1 MVSDILIIG
10 GGAAA
15 MTAALYASRAGYQVT
30 LVEKN
35 AFGGQIADSPKVE
48 NFPTIPSISGLELSN
63 RMFEQIS
70 DLGTNIEMDEILSL
84 QKKDGIF
91 IIQGQFDSYFAKSVI
106 LATGVKHRA
115 LGIKGEKEFLGKGVS
130 YCAVCDG
137 AFYTGEKTMVIGDGN
152 SALQYAL
159 MLAKTSSRVD
169 VVTLFDRFFGDKVLV
184 EALQAQK
191 NVFVSHNLNSLE
203 FYGEERLK
211 GVLFEDTISKEQKRI
226 ETNGCFIAIGQV
238 PDNERFQNLIDLEK
252 GFIVTNDAMETKT
265 PGLFAAGDCRV
276 KKVRQLTTACND
288 GAIASL
294 AAGTYLSSLKPN
306 TL

>member
-15 MTAALYASRAGYQVT
+15 MTAALYACRAGYQVT

-48 NFPTIPSISGLELSN
+48 NFPTIPSISGMDLSN
-63 RMFEQIS
+63 RMFEQITN
-70 DLGTNIEMDEILSL
+70 LGTNIEMDEILSL
-84 QKKDGIF
+84 SKRDGMF
-91 IIQGQFDSYFAKSVI
+91 IAMGQYDSYFARSVI
-106 LATGVKHRA
+106 LATGVKHRQ

-137 AFYTGEKTMVIGDGN
+137 SFYTDQKTMVIGDAN

-159 MLAKTSSRVD
+159 MLAKTSSHVD
-169 VVTLFDRFFGDKVLV
+169 VVTLFGHFFGDKVLV
-184 EALQAQK
+184 DALKVQK
-191 NVFVSHNLNSLE
+191 NVSIYHNLNSLE
-203 FYGEERLK
+203 FYGDSKLQ
-211 GVLFEDTISKEQKRI
+211 GVLFEDTMTKEQRRI
-226 ETNGCFIAIGQV
+226 ETNGCFVAIGQI
-238 PDNERFQNLIDLEK
+238 PDNERFKDWVDLEK
-252 GFIVTNDAMETKT
+252 GFIKTNESMETKT
-265 PGLFAAGDCRV
+265 PGIFAAGDCRV

-294 AAGTYLSSLKPN
+294 SAGNYLSSLQRE
-306 TL
+306 

>member
-15 MTAALYASRAGYQVT
+15 MTAALYACRAGYQVT

-48 NFPTIPSISGLELSN
+48 NFPTIPSISGMDLSN
-63 RMFEQIS
+63 RMFEQITN
-70 DLGTNIEMDEILSL
+70 LGTNIEMDEILSL
-84 QKKDGIF
+84 SKKDGMF
-91 IIQGQFDSYFAKSVI
+91 IAMGQYDSYFARSVI
-106 LATGVKHRA
+106 LATGVKHRQ

-137 AFYTGEKTMVIGDGN
+137 SFYTDQKTMVIGDAN

-159 MLAKTSSRVD
+159 MLAKTSSHVD
-169 VVTLFDRFFGDKVLV
+169 VVTLFDHFFGDKVLV
-184 EALQAQK
+184 DALKVQK
-191 NVFVSHNLNSLE
+191 NVSIYHNLNSLE
-203 FYGEERLK
+203 FYGDSKLQ
-211 GVLFEDTISKEQKRI
+211 GVLFEDTMTKEQRRI
-226 ETNGCFIAIGQV
+226 ETNGCFVAIGQI
-238 PDNERFQNLIDLEK
+238 PDNERFKDWVDLEK
-252 GFIVTNDAMETKT
+252 GFIKTNESIETKT
-265 PGLFAAGDCRV
+265 PGIFAAGDCRV

-294 AAGTYLSSLKPN
+294 SAGNYLSSLQRE
-306 TL
+306 